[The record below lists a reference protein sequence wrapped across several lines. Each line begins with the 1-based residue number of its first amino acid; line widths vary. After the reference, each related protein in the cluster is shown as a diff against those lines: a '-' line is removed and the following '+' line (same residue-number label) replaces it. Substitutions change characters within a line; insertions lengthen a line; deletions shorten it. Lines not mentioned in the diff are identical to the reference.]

1 MGKDEL
7 EDFLMTLPDHAEPH
21 LVLLDD
27 LGEGE
32 VHVSEDFSAL
42 SSLQQADLLNDWK
55 EKLEEMY
62 NSVTSGTFL
71 TDMGSG
77 GINQPPASGALN

>member
-1 MGKDEL
+1 MGKNEL
-7 EDFLMTLPDHAEPH
+7 EDFLVSVPDHAEPH

-42 SSLQQADLLNDWK
+42 NSLQQADLLNDWK

-62 NSVTSGTFL
+62 TSVTSGTFL

-77 GINQPPASGALN
+77 GINQPPISGALN